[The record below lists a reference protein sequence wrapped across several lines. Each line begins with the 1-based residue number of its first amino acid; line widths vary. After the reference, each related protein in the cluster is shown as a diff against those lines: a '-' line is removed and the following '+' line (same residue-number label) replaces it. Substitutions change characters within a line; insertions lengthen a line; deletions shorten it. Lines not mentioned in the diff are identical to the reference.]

1 MGVVLICS
9 PVSLEDGLRST
20 CLWRDGIERHHA
32 ARADEAR
39 ALVSSVRPR
48 LVVVDRDLPGSVD
61 LVKALRHDASTQK
74 LSIAVVVRGQFA
86 STEVGLLEAGA
97 NAILR
102 FPTNPDWDDRL
113 TRLLHVP
120 VRRDSRFPVR
130 FAVHAYAGVA
140 GGSGQAVALNLS
152 VNGLLL
158 ECLFPLAM
166 GDELSLDLELAE
178 SGPRV
183 AATGRVVRVA
193 RAGRFGVELHRIEGE
208 AAAQEIRRFVE
219 STRA

>member
-1 MGVVLICS
+1 MSVVLICS

-20 CLWRDGIERHHA
+20 CLWREGMERRHA
-32 ARADEAR
+32 SRAEEAR
-39 ALVSSVRPR
+39 ALVSSARPR
-48 LVVVDRDLPGSVD
+48 LVLVDRDLPGSVD
-61 LVKALRHDASTQK
+61 LVRALRHDASTRQ

-86 STEVGLLEAGA
+86 STEVDLLEAGA

-102 FPTNPDWDDRL
+102 FPTGPDWDDRL
-113 TRLLHVP
+113 VRLLHVP
-120 VRRDSRFPVR
+120 IRRDGRFPVR

-158 ECLFPLAM
+158 ECPFPLAM
-166 GDELSLDLELAE
+166 GDELSLDLELTD
-178 SGPRV
+178 SRPNV

-208 AAAQEIRRFVE
+208 AGQEIRRFVE